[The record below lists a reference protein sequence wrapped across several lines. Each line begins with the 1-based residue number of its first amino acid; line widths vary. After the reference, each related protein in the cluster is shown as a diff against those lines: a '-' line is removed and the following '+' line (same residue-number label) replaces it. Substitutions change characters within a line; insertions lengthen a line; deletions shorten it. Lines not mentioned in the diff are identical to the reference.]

1 MDKQYIDLM
10 STLLPVGALEASQD
24 QIKQAVVAWRECRA
38 KRLETKR
45 LMEEEQEYETFFM
58 SYVME
63 CLRQQKSEGVLVGG
77 RVTALGKREVATVS
91 DKEKLVQHIK
101 ETGDIDLLQFR
112 LATGAVDER
121 RAADVKVPGVEYIE
135 VYTLSD
141 KKS

>member
-1 MDKQYIDLM
+1 MDKKYTDLAA
-10 STLLPVGALEASQD
+10 ALTGVEALKASQD
-24 QIKQAVVAWRECRA
+24 QIKDAAMAWRECRA

-45 LMEEEQEYETFFM
+45 LMEEEQEFETYFM
-58 SYVME
+58 SFVME

-77 RVTALGKREVATVS
+77 RVTALAKREVATVS
-91 DKEKLVQHIK
+91 NKEDLVAYIK
-101 ETGDIDLLQFR
+101 KTGDIDLLQFR

-121 RAADVKVPGVEYIE
+121 RANEVKVPGVEYIE

>member
-10 STLLPVGALEASQD
+10 SVLLPVGALEASQD